1 MDSKK
6 PRPQPPDIDVPEE
19 LEPGALPVEPDQ
31 GMVPTH
37 IPEDPEGARLVDADE
52 RAWFTLGARGFARG
66 ALARIGRSGPA
77 QPGGNPLGK

>member
-37 IPEDPEGARLVDADE
+37 IPEDPERARLVDPEE
-52 RAWFTLGARGFARG
+52 RAWFTLGARGFASG
-66 ALARIGRSGPA
+66 ALARIGRHGQTQRGGMP
-77 QPGGNPLGK
+77 PGQ